1 MSNKNFTLTYD
12 ELLLLLKDAYRNGY
26 STYEMTAAG
35 LEPYD
40 DDGYARWV
48 LLGMES
54 NKILTSNKDKDIFFN
69 ELLNPSE
76 PNKALKDAVAKYK
89 MKPTAVEWL
98 FEQIS
103 KSPYYYKLIE
113 HIESKD
119 TIRKPKNIFQQAKQM
134 EDEQLFEYWNGGMQS
149 TEEGGVSFDVYHNG
163 DDNEKLHLSVV
174 SDLLASTDMDTMC
187 QQLQMEVNASETQ
200 KYYKSKEVQDLDNP
214 TDVVDEY
221 ESMGNLEKMLDWLV
235 ALDIQH
241 YKTESFSDY
250 KPSGN
255 SHFYLKG
262 SPERFTSMEMIKIFH
277 NQADGELMKRW
288 NYAIADVMCKKNA
301 QTLYTI

>member
-1 MSNKNFTLTYD
+1 MSKNQ
-12 ELLLLLKDAYRNGY
+12 
-26 STYEMTAAG
+26 
-35 LEPYD
+35 
-40 DDGYARWV
+40 
-48 LLGMES
+48 
-54 NKILTSNKDKDIFFN
+54 
-69 ELLNPSE
+69 
-76 PNKALKDAVAKYK
+76 
-89 MKPTAVEWL
+89 TAVEYL
-98 FEQIS
+98 VKELSAILG
-103 KSPYYYKLIE
+103 PLE
-113 HIESKD
+113 
-119 TIRKPKNIFQQAKQM
+119 TKPMQDLLMVDAINKAKQM
-134 EDEQLFEYWNGGMQS
+134 EEEQI
-149 TEEGGVSFDVYHNG
+149 
-163 DDNEKLHLSVV
+163 
-174 SDLLASTDMDTMC
+174 MDTMC

-221 ESMGNLEKMLDWLV
+221 ESMENLEKMLDWLV
-235 ALDIQH
+235 TLDIQH

-277 NQADGELMKRW
+277 NQADGELMERW

>member
-1 MSNKNFTLTYD
+1 MSNTNFTLTYD

-174 SDLLASTDMDTMC
+174 SDLLASTDMDAMYK
-187 QQLQMEVNASETQ
+187 QLKIEVNASETQ

-221 ESMGNLEKMLDWLV
+221 ES
-235 ALDIQH
+235 I
-241 YKTESFSDY
+241 
-250 KPSGN
+250 
-255 SHFYLKG
+255 
-262 SPERFTSMEMIKIFH
+262 
-277 NQADGELMKRW
+277 
-288 NYAIADVMCKKNA
+288 
-301 QTLYTI
+301 

>member
-134 EDEQLFEYWNGGMQS
+134 EEEQI
-149 TEEGGVSFDVYHNG
+149 
-163 DDNEKLHLSVV
+163 
-174 SDLLASTDMDTMC
+174 MDTMC
-187 QQLQMEVNASETQ
+187 QQLQIEVNASETQ

-221 ESMGNLEKMLDWLV
+221 QSNRSKDMKLKEKVNNNFFPKPVLSAVFSFVMRNLELIALCFALQVWFDAGNRWEYWVTAILV
-235 ALDIQH
+235 G
-241 YKTESFSDY
+241 TC
-250 KPSGN
+250 SGISTAYN
-255 SHFYLKG
+255 KY
-262 SPERFTSMEMIKIFH
+262 
-277 NQADGELMKRW
+277 N
-288 NYAIADVMCKKNA
+288 NY
-301 QTLYTI
+301 

>member
-40 DDGYARWV
+40 DDGNARWV

-174 SDLLASTDMDTMC
+174 SDLLASTDMDAMYK
-187 QQLQMEVNASETQ
+187 QLKIEVNASETQ

-221 ESMGNLEKMLDWLV
+221 PKSSEINKTDFSVSLPSKDEVIAKGCNNAKGSEYNRRNVLKDVDDDLYYTGWMDCYDWL
-235 ALDIQH
+235 
-241 YKTESFSDY
+241 T
-250 KPSGN
+250 GN
-255 SHFYLKG
+255 
-262 SPERFTSMEMIKIFH
+262 
-277 NQADGELMKRW
+277 D
-288 NYAIADVMCKKNA
+288 D
-301 QTLYTI
+301 

>member
-26 STYEMTAAG
+26 STYEMADAG
-35 LEPYD
+35 LERYD

-48 LLGMES
+48 LLGME
-54 NKILTSNKDKDIFFN
+54 NKQRKEIIKKWEESGLLDGLTEMDKDHPMLKVLEANGKQGIN
-69 ELLNPSE
+69 ELPDVKPMME
-76 PNKALKDAVAKYK
+76 KNKQEK
-89 MKPTAVEWL
+89 
-98 FEQIS
+98 EQI
-103 KSPYYYKLIE
+103 
-113 HIESKD
+113 
-119 TIRKPKNIFQQAKQM
+119 
-134 EDEQLFEYWNGGMQS
+134 
-149 TEEGGVSFDVYHNG
+149 
-163 DDNEKLHLSVV
+163 
-174 SDLLASTDMDTMC
+174 MDTMC
-187 QQLQMEVNASETQ
+187 QQLKMEVNASETQ

-221 ESMGNLEKMLDWLV
+221 ESMENLEKMLDWLV

-288 NYAIADVMCKKNA
+288 NYAIADAMCKKNA
-301 QTLYTI
+301 QTLYTIQNFVNPKNWGLLLNKMEIE

>member
-35 LEPYD
+35 LEPND

-54 NKILTSNKDKDIFFN
+54 NEILASNKDKDIFFN

-174 SDLLASTDMDTMC
+174 SDLLASTDMDAMYK
-187 QQLQMEVNASETQ
+187 QLKIEVNASETQ

-221 ESMGNLEKMLDWLV
+221 QSNRSKDMKLKEKVNNNFFPKPVLSAVFSFVMRNLELIALCFALQVWFDAGNRWEYWVTAILV
-235 ALDIQH
+235 G
-241 YKTESFSDY
+241 TC
-250 KPSGN
+250 SGISTAYN
-255 SHFYLKG
+255 KY
-262 SPERFTSMEMIKIFH
+262 
-277 NQADGELMKRW
+277 N
-288 NYAIADVMCKKNA
+288 NY
-301 QTLYTI
+301 